1 MCVGWW
7 GSGENAGEWWD
18 LISLEGWAA
27 GMCADREEGQTPSRC
42 IFLLTLLG
50 YVAGASGGQHLHF
63 SSGAQLSFKINL
75 LTCVISERISTF
87 FQKGLFVQH
96 MEHSFFLSMCSWFP
110 ATFYSFI
117 FPMKTVFCSGFQQ
130 PPLMD
135 SSSRFGCYI
144 VVCKVILLKCGRFI
158 TSFCHSSISESC
170 G

>member
-7 GSGENAGEWWD
+7 GSGESAGEWWD

-27 GMCADREEGQTPSRC
+27 GMCADREEGQMPSRC

-117 FPMKTVFCSGFQQ
+117 FPMQWISAASIDGLILPFWVLYC
-130 PPLMD
+130 
-135 SSSRFGCYI
+135 C
-144 VVCKVILLKCGRFI
+144 CKVILLKCGRFI
-158 TSFCHSSISESC
+158 TSLCHSSISESC